1 MLQEAQMFQISR
13 HGSFCSQES
22 YQQAYRLGAGDGA
35 LGGAKHSSLPNQRC
49 EGPSSPGEGPS
60 NSL

>member
-1 MLQEAQMFQISR
+1 MFQISR

-49 EGPSSPGEGPS
+49 EGPASPGEGPS